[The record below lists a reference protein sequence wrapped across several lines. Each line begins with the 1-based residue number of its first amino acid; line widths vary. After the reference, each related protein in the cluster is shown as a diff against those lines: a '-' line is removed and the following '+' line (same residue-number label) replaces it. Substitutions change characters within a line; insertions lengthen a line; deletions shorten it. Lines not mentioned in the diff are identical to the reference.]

1 MYHSLRCPQWMWA
14 WRVTGFIKDPSS
26 PVTRAE
32 MEDSEAAVRT
42 EGTRDRE
49 NICNVAII
57 FQQSTPRVWDVCC
70 VTYII
75 PSSSST
81 NSNAHFIYSGSK
93 LLRIWDMAAVWLLA
107 GCCSGVHKQCWQRSI
122 TMLQNCG
129 WELEHGTWNYSDC
142 ATTLTFRGNLSVPN
156 WAEQSGGV
164 LYSCKL
170 RWLNKHSFS
179 RW

>member
-1 MYHSLRCPQWMWA
+1 
-14 WRVTGFIKDPSS
+14 
-26 PVTRAE
+26 
-32 MEDSEAAVRT
+32 
-42 EGTRDRE
+42 
-49 NICNVAII
+49 
-57 FQQSTPRVWDVCC
+57 
-70 VTYII
+70 
-75 PSSSST
+75 
-81 NSNAHFIYSGSK
+81 
-93 LLRIWDMAAVWLLA
+93 MAAVCLLDA
-107 GCCSGVHKQCWQRSI
+107 CCSGVYKQCWQKSI

-179 RW
+179 RCEGAGLDSVDTGPTGQMKVNSN